1 MRINI
6 WRTPVLCLAAAVSLI
21 ALVGPAVADD
31 EIKVDKKVKIKVIK
45 CEDGDCQEM
54 IENFVGEDVKVIFG
68 DGMNKKIVIRK
79 IHCEGE
85 DCEENEGLHKIVF
98 VGDDGDVQV
107 MAGGDGH
114 AWFSHDC
121 EGDDCEEYSG
131 NHRMAGNHK
140 MVFVGGDGDVQVMA
154 GDGAHAWFSRHGG
167 FGGGGGYLG
176 VGLTEL
182 TPELREHFGVPA
194 GAGVMVSKVMDDSPA
209 FKAGLEV
216 GDIIAGVD
224 GETIAGGSALGK
236 NIRSHEAGEE
246 VVLNVWRDGA
256 VRSITAAL
264 EERKGGG
271 LHAEHMGDLHKKMR
285 KIMIHCDSD
294 DEDCES
300 NFNFD
305 FDFETAGLD
314 DFDCGGSAECD
325 VRVEC
330 EDDGCTCTINGE
342 DADCADIPGVPAR

>member
-1 MRINI
+1 MRVNT
-6 WRTPVLCLAAAVSLI
+6 WRTPVLCLAAALSLI

-31 EIKVDKKVKIKVIK
+31 DVKVKKEVKIKVIK
-45 CEDGDCQEM
+45 CEDGDCKEM
-54 IENFVGEDVKVIFG
+54 IENLVGGDAKFFVGD
-68 DGMNKKIVIRK
+68 DMHKKIVIRK

-85 DCEENEGLHKIVF
+85 DCEGNEGLHKMIF
-98 VGDDGDVQV
+98 VGDDGDVQI

-121 EGDDCEEYSG
+121 EGEDCEEQEG
-131 NHRMAGNHK
+131 LHK
-140 MVFVGGDGDVQVMA
+140 MVFVGSDGDVRVMA
-154 GDGAHAWFSRHGG
+154 GGGAHAWVSHLGG

-194 GAGVMVSKVMDDSPA
+194 DAGVMVSKVMDDSPA
-209 FKAGLEV
+209 FEAGLVV

-224 GETIAGGSALGK
+224 GETIGGGSALGK
-236 NIRSHEAGEE
+236 IIRSREAGEE
-246 VVLNVWRDGA
+246 VVLEVWRDGA
-256 VRSITAAL
+256 ERSITAAL
-264 EERKGGG
+264 EERESGG
-271 LHAEHMGDLHKKMR
+271 LHAEHTGDLHKRMH
-285 KIMIHCDSD
+285 KIIIRCDSD

-300 NFNFD
+300 NFDFD
-305 FDFETAGLD
+305 FDFNFDIAGLD
-314 DFDCGGSAECD
+314 DFDCGGSDECD

-342 DADCADIPGVPAR
+342 DADCAGIPGVPSR